1 VVYLSF
7 VEALTGDT
15 IFDPKMSTSPAGKF
29 QDHYE
34 VLGVDP
40 RADSEKLQ
48 SAYAE
53 LARKYHP
60 NNPETGDQEA
70 FDAVNAAYEVLS
82 DPAQRFAF
90 DSIKGVDEDTNCPQ
104 FSGTE
109 FFQSMGSDAGL
120 RVALLCILYERR
132 KKKPLKPGLPMRYV
146 EAMLNADL
154 DSLFFVLWYA
164 KQRGWVSSDDKSNL
178 LITVQGMD
186 YLDSNRP
193 SAAMVLPH
201 IKPASIVTKAVAP
214 ANALVAALDAALA
227 SRAFNS
233 EGPPVGTGSAL
244 TSPAGTN

>member
-1 VVYLSF
+1 MILF
-7 VEALTGDT
+7 LP
-15 IFDPKMSTSPAGKF
+15 PKMSTPLAGKF
-29 QDHYE
+29 QDHYD
-34 VLGVDP
+34 VLGIEP
-40 RADSEKLQ
+40 RADSETLQ
-48 SAYAE
+48 NAYAE

-60 NNPETGDQEA
+60 NNLETGDQDA

-82 DPAQRFAF
+82 DPAQRAAF
-90 DSIKGVDEDTNCPQ
+90 DSLKGIGEDSNCPL

-109 FFQSMGSDAGL
+109 FFESMGSDAGL

-164 KQRGWVSSDDKSNL
+164 KQRGWVSSDDKSNI

-186 YLDSNRP
+186 YLDNNRP

-201 IKPASIVTKAVAP
+201 IKPASIANYQAAEAP
-214 ANALVAALDAALA
+214 ANVLVAALDAALA
-227 SRAFNS
+227 GQAFQS
-233 EGPPVGTGSAL
+233 EDAPGTGSGR
-244 TSPAGTN
+244 TSQTGPN

>member
-1 VVYLSF
+1 
-7 VEALTGDT
+7 
-15 IFDPKMSTSPAGKF
+15 MSTPLAGKF
-29 QDHYE
+29 QDHYD
-34 VLGVDP
+34 VLGID
-40 RADSEKLQ
+40 AKSDSETLQ
-48 SAYAE
+48 CAYAE
-53 LARKYHP
+53 LARRYHP
-60 NNPETGDQEA
+60 NNPDTGDQEA

-82 DPAQRFAF
+82 DPAQRHAF
-90 DSIKGVDEDTNCPQ
+90 DNLKGVGEDANCPL

-109 FFQSMGSDAGL
+109 FFESMGSDAGL

-201 IKPASIVTKAVAP
+201 IKSASIANYEAEAP
-214 ANALVAALDAALA
+214 ANVLVAALDAALA
-227 SRAFNS
+227 SRAFTS
-233 EGPPVGTGSAL
+233 EDALGGTGSDQA
-244 TSPAGTN
+244 SQAGPN

>member
-1 VVYLSF
+1 
-7 VEALTGDT
+7 
-15 IFDPKMSTSPAGKF
+15 MSTPLAGKF
-29 QDHYE
+29 QDHYD
-34 VLGVDP
+34 VLGIDS
-40 RADSEKLQ
+40 RADSETLQ

-60 NNPETGDQEA
+60 NNPDTGDQEA

-82 DPAQRFAF
+82 DPQQRVAF
-90 DSIKGVDEDTNCPQ
+90 DNLKGVGEDSNCPQ
-104 FSGTE
+104 FGAE
-109 FFQSMGSDAGL
+109 FFESLGSDAGL

-164 KQRGWVSSDDKSNL
+164 KQRGWVASDDKSNL

-186 YLDSNRP
+186 YLDENRP

-201 IKPASIVTKAVAP
+201 IKPASIANYQAAEAP
-214 ANALVAALDAALA
+214 GNVLVAALDAALA
-227 SRAFNS
+227 SRTFKS
-233 EGPPVGTGSAL
+233 EDVPAGTGSAR
-244 TSPAGTN
+244 TSQAGPN

>member
-1 VVYLSF
+1 
-7 VEALTGDT
+7 
-15 IFDPKMSTSPAGKF
+15 MSTPLAGKF
-29 QDHYE
+29 QDHYD
-34 VLGVDP
+34 VLGIDAK
-40 RADSEKLQ
+40 ADSETLQ
-48 SAYAE
+48 RAYAE
-53 LARKYHP
+53 LAQKYHP
-60 NNPETGDQEA
+60 HNPDTGDQEA

-90 DSIKGVDEDTNCPQ
+90 DNLKGVGEDSNCPQ

-109 FFQSMGSDAGL
+109 FFESLGSDAGL

-154 DSLFFVLWYA
+154 DALFFVLWYV

-186 YLDSNRP
+186 YLDSNPP

-201 IKPASIVTKAVAP
+201 IKPASIANYEAEAP
-214 ANALVAALDAALA
+214 ANVLVAALNAALA
-227 SRAFNS
+227 SRGFKGEDA
-233 EGPPVGTGSAL
+233 
-244 TSPAGTN
+244 PAGTGDPRTSPVGPN

>member
-1 VVYLSF
+1 VILF
-7 VEALTGDT
+7 LTL
-15 IFDPKMSTSPAGKF
+15 MSTPLAGKF
-29 QDHYE
+29 QDHYD
-34 VLGVDP
+34 VLGIDP
-40 RADSEKLQ
+40 RSDSETLQ
-48 SAYAE
+48 STYAE

-60 NNPETGDQEA
+60 NNPDTGDQDA

-82 DPAQRFAF
+82 DPAQRLAF
-90 DSIKGVDEDTNCPQ
+90 DNLKGVGEDVSCPL

-109 FFQSMGSDAGL
+109 FFESLGSDAGL

-154 DSLFFVLWYA
+154 DELFFVLWYA

-193 SAAMVLPH
+193 SAAQVLPH
-201 IKPASIVTKAVAP
+201 IKPTSIANNQEAP
-214 ANALVAALDAALA
+214 ANVLVAALDAALA
-227 SRAFNS
+227 SRAFQNDDAP
-233 EGPPVGTGSAL
+233 ERAAPAR
-244 TSPAGTN
+244 TSPAGPN